1 MGAVMRII
9 GLLSLLAGCVILML
23 PMFSQLLHR
32 TMTVADGALIG
43 GALLCL
49 GIAALALSRRTS

>member
-1 MGAVMRII
+1 
-9 GLLSLLAGCVILML
+9 ML
-23 PMFSQLLHR
+23 PVFSQLLR
-32 TMTVADGALIG
+32 RSWTLADGTLIG